1 MPAVVTKKKRGRPK
15 KIKEPHTHPTEY
27 FLQLEVGGQ
36 LYFGDGLSMLEAL
49 HNLEQP
55 AKIVTKGVLHI
66 RVGDRKRARPM
77 IIPQMKRLFFPIA
90 QVVIAKQL
98 EQGF

>member
-1 MPAVVTKKKRGRPK
+1 MPTETPKRKRGRPK
-15 KIKEPHTHPTEY
+15 KIREPQIEPTEY

-36 LYFGDGLSMLEAL
+36 IYFGDGLSMLEAL
-49 HNLEQP
+49 TNLEQP
-55 AKIVTKGVLHI
+55 AKIVSKGVLRI
-66 RVGDRKRARPM
+66 QVGDKKRERPM